1 MTSSEIESPEKYCA
15 ELVQFIA
22 DRRVTIEVCLTS
34 NLQTMPELPAIKD
47 HAFRRMVEE
56 RLSVTLCTDNRLISN
71 TSMSKEIQLAV
82 ENFPVSAERLKHLI
96 IYGFK
101 RSFYPGTY
109 IDKRKY
115 VRRIIDFYEAKE
127 REFDL
132 SY

>member
-1 MTSSEIESPEKYCA
+1 
-15 ELVQFIA
+15 
-22 DRRVTIEVCLTS
+22 
-34 NLQTMPELPAIKD
+34 
-47 HAFRRMVEE
+47 
-56 RLSVTLCTDNRLISN
+56 
-71 TSMSKEIQLAV
+71 MSKEIQLAV